1 MYMKRKFNQ
10 KKYIE
15 KYNKDN
21 YKMYQF
27 RVRKDNPIIDVLDN
41 VKNRNQY
48 IVSLI
53 DNKEK
58 MNILTIKQIK
68 AIIKPI
74 LIKHGIKN
82 INLFGSYA
90 RGEANANSDVDIYC
104 DKGKIKNIIEQEKL
118 IEELQESLNKDV
130 DLVFDSSQMDEYF
143 KKQIME
149 DMINLC

>member
-1 MYMKRKFNQ
+1 M
-10 KKYIE
+10 
-15 KYNKDN
+15 D
-21 YKMYQF
+21 
-27 RVRKDNPIIDVLDN
+27 
-41 VKNRNQY
+41 

-68 AIIKPI
+68 TIIKPI

-104 DKGKIKNIIEQEKL
+104 DRGKIKIL
-118 IEELQESLNKDV
+118 LNK
-130 DLVFDSSQMDEYF
+130 
-143 KKQIME
+143 K
-149 DMINLC
+149 N